1 MDFTIESDV
10 GLKRTVNEDRAHV
23 STRQDGLMLALLADG
38 MGGHNAGEVA
48 SDMTITLFEQ
58 YFLQADK
65 QLLTTFEQKQQWLA
79 ETVKA
84 INTQVY
90 DYSLLHE
97 QCAGMGTTLIAALIE
112 GEHFTICHIGDSRL
126 YTFTE
131 HDVVQVTRDH
141 SYVNVLVDHGEISE
155 EEAQLHPRRNVITKA
170 IGTDRKVEPTFYELV
185 VEPQM
190 YVLLCSD
197 GLSDKCSMEEMQAIL
212 LRQDAL
218 AHQARMLVQLANDSG
233 GEDNIT
239 LVLLYNS

>member
-1 MDFTIESDV
+1 MNFTVESDV

-23 STRQDGLMLALLADG
+23 STREDGLMLALLADG

-48 SDMTITLFEQ
+48 SDMAITLFEQ
-58 YFLQADK
+58 YFLQADEEVFA
-65 QLLTTFEQKQQWLA
+65 TFEQKQQWLA

-97 QCAGMGTTLIAALIE
+97 QCIGMGTTLIAALIDD
-112 GEHFTICHIGDSRL
+112 EHFTICHIGDSRV

-131 HDVVQVTRDH
+131 TAAAQITRDH

-155 EEAQLHPRRNVITKA
+155 EEAQTHPRRHVITKA
-170 IGTDRKVEPTFYELV
+170 VGTERKVEPTFYAFQAEK
-185 VEPQM
+185 QM
-190 YVLLCSD
+190 YILLCSD
-197 GLSDKCSMEEMQAIL
+197 GLSDKCSIEEMQAIL
-212 LRQDAL
+212 VHQQAL
-218 AHQARMLVQLANDSG
+218 EHQGRMLVQLANDSG
-233 GEDNIT
+233 GDDNIS